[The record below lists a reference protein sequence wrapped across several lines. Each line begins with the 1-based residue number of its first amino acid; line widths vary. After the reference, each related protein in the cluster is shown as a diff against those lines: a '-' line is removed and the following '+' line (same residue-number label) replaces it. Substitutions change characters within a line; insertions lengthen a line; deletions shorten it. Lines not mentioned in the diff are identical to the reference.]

1 MMDAD
6 TLAAFLAVHRE
17 GGFSPAAK
25 TLRRTQPAISH
36 RVRQLEDELGAPLFE
51 RGPGGPKLS
60 QAGQVLLPYAE
71 RAMASLAD
79 AKQAVQALAKDD
91 AGPLSL
97 AVVGTLAGTELSAM
111 LKAFVKKHP
120 RIELSLRT
128 ATSAEVSDLVRR
140 GEATIGLRYFR
151 DGSADLECMRLYDER
166 LVVVADPAHRFA
178 RKTLASLVALKDDAW
193 FEFPAVAGRREPVAQ
208 TLLVEFRARGIG
220 HIRWTPVDS
229 LTAQKRLVEA
239 GFGLA
244 LLPESAVREEIAAR
258 TLARIKIADL
268 KAANPVTAIVRKRG
282 YLSAAAKRLLDLLR
296 RK

>member
-1 MMDAD
+1 MDAD
-6 TLAAFLAVHRE
+6 ALGAFLAIHRE
-17 GGFSPAAK
+17 GGFSQAAK

-36 RVRQLEDELGAPLFE
+36 RIRLLEDELGAPLFE

-71 RAMASLAD
+71 RAMAALAD
-79 AKQAVQALAKDD
+79 AKQAVEALASED
-91 AGPLSL
+91 AGPLAL
-97 AVVGTLAGTELSAM
+97 AVVGTLAGTALSAT
-111 LKAFVKKHP
+111 LKMFSRKYPKVA
-120 RIELSLRT
+120 LSLRT

-151 DGSADLECMRLYDER
+151 DTSPDLESTRLHDER
-166 LVVVADPAHRFA
+166 LVVVCDPSHR
-178 RKTLASLVALKDDAW
+178 LAGKAIRSLAALEDEAW

-220 HIRWTPVDS
+220 HVRWTPVDS

-244 LLPESAVREEIAAR
+244 LLPESAIRDEEKAR
-258 TLARIKIADL
+258 TLARIKISDL
-268 KAANPVTAIVRKRG
+268 KAANPVTAIVRKRA
-282 YLSAAAKRLLDLLR
+282 YLSAAAKRLLVLL
-296 RK
+296 KQN